1 MIQTNNLVAY
11 RKLHNLKQEDV
22 AKILNMSKTSYSYNN
37 MSKTSYSYKETGKQE
52 FRLNEAKILADYFGT
67 TIDDIFFTNLVNI

>member
-22 AKILNMSKTSYSYNN
+22 AKILNMP
-37 MSKTSYSYKETGKQE
+37 KTSYSYKETGKQE
-52 FRLNEAKILADYFGT
+52 FRLNEAKILVDYFGT
-67 TIDDIFFTNLVNI
+67 TIDNIFFNNLVNI

>member
-22 AKILNMSKTSYSYNN
+22 AKILNMSKTSYSY
-37 MSKTSYSYKETGKQE
+37 KETGKQE

-67 TIDDIFFTNLVNI
+67 TIDNIFFNNLVNI

>member
-22 AKILNMSKTSYSYNN
+22 AKILN

>member
-22 AKILNMSKTSYSYNN
+22 AKILNMSKTSYSY
-37 MSKTSYSYKETGKQE
+37 KETGKQE

-67 TIDDIFFTNLVNI
+67 TIDNIFFNNSVNI

>member
-11 RKLHNLKQEDV
+11 RKLHNLKQEDI
-22 AKILNMSKTSYSYNN
+22 ARILN

-52 FRLNEAKILADYFGT
+52 FRLNEAKTLADYFGT
-67 TIDDIFFTNLVNI
+67 TIDDIFFNNLVNI

>member
-22 AKILNMSKTSYSYNN
+22 AKILN

-67 TIDDIFFTNLVNI
+67 TIDDIFFNNLVNI